1 MAYLPRDKNQ
11 PLEDIEIYPD
21 LITRLDPILVLKSLS
36 DETRLRILNL
46 LYDQELCVCDIM
58 AVLQITQTKASRHLI
73 YMKNAG
79 LLSDRKD
86 AQWSYYSLQYFEN
99 TYFIHSLVKE
109 TLRTEQLYMDD
120 LAQLRKRINPLTKI
134 SRSRGI

>member
-1 MAYLPRDKNQ
+1 MMYQPRDKNQ
-11 PLEDIEIYPD
+11 PLEEIEIYPD

-73 YMKNAG
+73 YMKHAG
-79 LLSDRKD
+79 LLSDRKE

-120 LAQLRKRINPLTKI
+120 LAQLRKRISPNGY
-134 SRSRGI
+134 RR

>member
-1 MAYLPRDKNQ
+1 MYQPRDKNQ
-11 PLEDIEIYPD
+11 RLEDIENYPD
-21 LITRLDPILVLKSLS
+21 LTTRLDPLLVLKSLS

-79 LLSDRKD
+79 LLSDRKE

-120 LAQLRKRINPLTKI
+120 LAQLRKRINPNGY
-134 SRSRGI
+134 RR